1 MLEKSMEC
9 TCHHHHHHHPI
20 HRCHHR
26 PSFVLLRERER
37 YHVCHHRLCVCVCL
51 RYSFCFYVSF
61 SGGYLWR
68 GASNYHQWDNPRIDF
83 LHSHRCSW
91 IILVIHLF
99 PPPYILS
106 LKIQSS
112 KYDLRRV
119 RGGHLLFLSSNIL
132 PKCHQFK
139 RSTSISKHII
149 YSHPTSFPI
158 LFFQTSY
165 SSLTIFLHQRTHQ
178 KNTPHPNTLYLSLLY
193 IHTQEHQQRLQRPP
207 RRIRPRRRP
216 RQTQGRRTSQ
226 ENLPLRNTL
235 CRELSRRNHQ
245 T

>member
-9 TCHHHHHHHPI
+9 TCHHHHHHHHPI

-37 YHVCHHRLCVCVCL
+37 YHVCHRFCVCVCVFHT
-51 RYSFCFYVSF
+51 FCFYVSF

-68 GASNYHQWDNPRIDF
+68 GASNNHQWDNPRIDS

-99 PPPYILS
+99 PPSPYLPENTIFEILS
-106 LKIQSS
+106 TE
-112 KYDLRRV
+112 RV

-139 RSTSISKHII
+139 HSTSISKHII
-149 YSHPTSFPI
+149 YSPNFLPHPFLPNFLFFSYNFSTSTHTPKKHPTPK
-158 LFFQTSY
+158 Y
-165 SSLTIFLHQRTHQ
+165 SPSLTFI
-178 KNTPHPNTLYLSLLY
+178 Y
-193 IHTQEHQQRLQRPP
+193 TQEHQQRLQRPP